1 MILNGGNKCISNAAV
16 LEFYD
21 NGYGMVMDYHT
32 VLKKS
37 GIKALANLLPP
48 PKVRVNDH
56 NITAYATGGNF
67 IQLNFK
73 CLEYTTTVIKAVDD
87 KSSTFVE
94 MK

>member
-16 LEFYD
+16 LEFYN
-21 NGYGMVMDYHT
+21 NGYGMANNHT

-48 PKVRVNDH
+48 PRVRLNDH

-73 CLEYTTTVIKAVDD
+73 CLGIQLL
-87 KSSTFVE
+87 S
-94 MK
+94 